1 MGKGSPGTWGLE
13 KRVGAVSLTAPIKV
27 MTQRHRI
34 PVSMP
39 SPPPLPPP
47 CKHGFA
53 KRCPELCGTPTMAGM
68 GSGTPKEICVPLPCP
83 PHPSQNLTPSPQDL
97 VLQPRGPG
105 LPPVIFPQP
114 NPYRPPWTWGVW
126 TFGPCPLGGSDL
138 WALASG
144 PCRDLGSD
152 TPIPAQAS
160 EVLVVGGEAH
170 HPRLW

>member
-1 MGKGSPGTWGLE
+1 
-13 KRVGAVSLTAPIKV
+13 
-27 MTQRHRI
+27 
-34 PVSMP
+34 
-39 SPPPLPPP
+39 
-47 CKHGFA
+47 
-53 KRCPELCGTPTMAGM
+53 MAGM

-114 NPYRPPWTWGVW
+114 KPYRPPWTWGVW
-126 TFGPCPLGGSDL
+126 TFGPCPLGGPDF

-144 PCRDLGSD
+144 PCRDSGSD
-152 TPIPAQAS
+152 TPIPAQVS

>member
-1 MGKGSPGTWGLE
+1 
-13 KRVGAVSLTAPIKV
+13 
-27 MTQRHRI
+27 
-34 PVSMP
+34 
-39 SPPPLPPP
+39 
-47 CKHGFA
+47 
-53 KRCPELCGTPTMAGM
+53 MAGM

-83 PHPSQNLTPSPQDL
+83 PHPSQNLTPYPQDL

-114 NPYRPPWTWGVW
+114 KPYRPPWTWGVW
-126 TFGPCPLGGSDL
+126 TFGPCPLGAPDF

-144 PCRDLGSD
+144 PCRDSGSD
-152 TPIPAQAS
+152 TPIPAQVS